1 MPQFELNAARTGTH
15 PYYALDDFAKGY
27 VEAMFFTNGD
37 TGDADEN
44 KLNNLGVER
53 LTHGAI
59 ADIRRDC
66 EAFWNAHKADLE
78 TVAELYGIDRAGN
91 DFWFTRQGHG
101 VGYWYRNEL
110 PGDVR
115 ERLSDAASAF
125 GEAYCEVWRGWIY
138 HR

>member
-1 MPQFELNAARTGTH
+1 MPQFQLNAARYGRH

-37 TGDADEN
+37 AGDEREYW
-44 KLNNLGVER
+44 LNAMGVER
-53 LTHGAI
+53 LTRAAV
-59 ADIRRDC
+59 ADIAKDC
-66 EAFWNAHKADLE
+66 EAFWNANKADLE
-78 TVAELYGIDRAGN
+78 AVAELYGIDRAGN

-101 VGYWYRNEL
+101 VGYWARNEL
-110 PGDVR
+110 PDELR
-115 ERLSDAASAF
+115 ERLSEAASAF